1 MDDDFHVYSDAELVG
16 RARSGEREA
25 FAAIYDR
32 YADRIHDFC
41 FSVLRDRDEAADAM
55 QDTFV
60 LAAQRL
66 DQLHDP
72 AKLRAWLFA
81 VARYESIRRGKA
93 RRRVAPSDRLG
104 DEPVDDTGAEDI
116 VRRDDAESIVWAA
129 AAGLSERDR
138 ALLDLHLRQGL
149 DGQELADAIG
159 VSAPHAYTLM
169 NRLREQVERSLG
181 ALLVARLGR
190 DDCTALQTLLA
201 QWDGRFTPLWRKRVA
216 RHVDGC
222 EACSERRRVL
232 ASPMALLAA
241 APLVPA
247 PLALRSLTLD
257 RVDALSDASAVT
269 DLHGDGGGHVGAVD
283 DVQGWPEPEARGG
296 FPPGIDERRWALPRD
311 ATRKVAAVV
320 GAAVLALV
328 VFGASF
334 FLFQDDEP
342 HTTQVAATSATTAP
356 ANVPDTAL
364 APGPSTPTTS
374 TPTSTT
380 ERSERRTDD
389 PPARDA
395 VDESPRSTSTTTSTT
410 LPRDETGPDVNASV
424 ANSELWEDD
433 PGCGAMKPA
442 STTASASVQD
452 PSGIK
457 SVVISYTVAAV
468 SVSRPMTIGATA
480 TAPVGTFSV
489 GTVTETKSFTVQVT
503 AVDNAGN
510 STTGTIPMSLHPAS
524 ECAVIL

>member
-374 TPTSTT
+374 T
-380 ERSERRTDD
+380 
-389 PPARDA
+389 
-395 VDESPRSTSTTTSTT
+395 T

>member
-1 MDDDFHVYSDAELVG
+1 MDDDLHVYSDAELVA
-16 RARSGEREA
+16 RACSGEREA

-32 YADRIHDFC
+32 YADRVHDFC
-41 FSVLRDRDEAADAM
+41 CSVLRNRDEAADAM

-60 LAAQRL
+60 LASQRL
-66 DQLHDP
+66 GQLQDP
-72 AKLRAWLFA
+72 TKLRPWLFA
-81 VARYESIRRGKA
+81 IARYESIRRGKA
-93 RRRVAPSDRLG
+93 RRRMAPSDRLA
-104 DEPVDDTGAEDI
+104 DEPVDDTGAEDA

-129 AAGLSERDR
+129 AAGLSARDR

-190 DDCTALQTLLA
+190 DDCTQLQTLLA

-222 EACSERRRVL
+222 DVCSERRRVL

-257 RVDALSDASAVT
+257 RVDALSDASAAT
-269 DLHGDGGGHVGAVD
+269 DLDGDGSGGGATD
-283 DVQGWPEPEARGG
+283 GAHGWPDPEARHG
-296 FPPGIDERRWALPRD
+296 FPPGIDERRRALPRD
-311 ATRKVAAVV
+311 ATRKVAAIV

-328 VFGASF
+328 VFGASY

-342 HTTQVAATSATTAP
+342 ATTQVAATSATTRP
-356 ANVPDTAL
+356 VNVPDTAL
-364 APGPSTPTTS
+364 VPGPSTTTS
-374 TPTSTT
+374 TPTSST
-380 ERSERRTDD
+380 ERSERGDD
-389 PPARDA
+389 APPARDA
-395 VDESPRSTSTTTSTT
+395 VEEAPRSTSTTTSTT
-410 LPRDETGPDVNASV
+410 LPRDVTGPVLNASV
-424 ANSELWEDD
+424 ATGELWEDD
-433 PGCGAMKPA
+433 PACGATKPA
-442 STTASASVQD
+442 STTASATVQD
-452 PSGIK
+452 SSGVK
-457 SVVISYTVAAV
+457 SVVISYTVGAV
-468 SVSRPMTIGATA
+468 SMSQPMNLGATA
-480 TAPVGTFSV
+480 TATVGTFPVGTV
-489 GTVTETKSFTVQVT
+489 QEVESFTVQVT

-510 STTGTIPMSLHPAS
+510 STSATIPMSLHPAT